1 METEMNEADLLRM
14 QALQAEL
21 AVLQRKNK
29 QGGYATMMSST
40 TVSPSMEDQL
50 TLNEKTLTKMYD
62 MTVND
67 NSSEAATSSYEHVSI
82 GGAEMKEHS
91 DTEQNTPPAIRKAA
105 ALRRH

>member
-40 TVSPSMEDQL
+40 TVSPAMES
-50 TLNEKTLTKMYD
+50 TMMLNEKTMAKMYD

-67 NSSEAATSSYEHVSI
+67 TSSEAATSSYEHVSI

-91 DTEQNTPPAIRKAA
+91 DIEPSTPPAIRKAA
-105 ALRRH
+105 ALRRT